1 MARKGCSH
9 KVSAHLS
16 NCYSKQPSIRVRLSP
31 IGSVEGQS
39 EQDAH
44 FSCNSKFQ
52 FHISGGKKR
61 KKKILLVTFSCCAER
76 TSDKSNSKR
85 DSGVYKVYA
94 ARVFYEKGAE
104 ILSNCSEMSVSEH
117 VRSYLYRRVLS
128 EMITLCGAAYD
139 PAGEIK

>member
-1 MARKGCSH
+1 MQEKAAH

-16 NCYSKQPSIRVRLSP
+16 NCYSKKPSIRVRLSP

-39 EQDAH
+39 EQDVH

-61 KKKILLVTFSCCAER
+61 KKKSYLLLFLVAQSER
-76 TSDKSNSKR
+76 SDKSNSKR

-117 VRSYLYRRVLS
+117 VRSCLYHRVLS
-128 EMITLCGAAYD
+128 KMITLCGAAYD